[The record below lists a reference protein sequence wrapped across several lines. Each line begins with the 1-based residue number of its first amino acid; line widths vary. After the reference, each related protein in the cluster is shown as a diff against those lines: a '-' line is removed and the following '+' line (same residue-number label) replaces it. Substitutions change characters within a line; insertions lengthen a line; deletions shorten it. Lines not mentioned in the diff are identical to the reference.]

1 MSLLDKLLIANQ
13 GDDLVAA
20 AQRLATAFERIA
32 AVAETFLPQV
42 VPLPDKPLGPE
53 NVGQYAQEPNDE
65 DLEDMRAKF
74 RESGMSDA
82 QIDDKLMSSLLGGD
96 GDADDET

>member
-1 MSLLDKLLIANQ
+1 MSLLDKLFTAQQ

-20 AQRLATAFERIA
+20 VQRIATAFERIA
-32 AVAETFLPQV
+32 DVAETFLPKE
-42 VPLPDKPLGPE
+42 PAIPDKPLGPE
-53 NVGQYAQEPNDE
+53 NVTEYGKDPNEE

-82 QIDDKLMSSLLGGD
+82 QIDNKLISTMFGGGD
-96 GDADDET
+96 GDADD

>member
-1 MSLLDKLLIANQ
+1 MSLLDKILTANQ

-20 AQRLATAFERIA
+20 VQRLATAFERIA
-32 AVAETFLPQV
+32 DVAETFLPQE
-42 VPLPDKPLGPE
+42 PSIPDKPLGPE
-53 NVGQYAQEPNDE
+53 NVGQYAQEPNEE

-82 QIDDKLMSSLLGGD
+82 QIDDKLISSLFDGG
-96 GDADDET
+96 GDADD

>member
-1 MSLLDKLLIANQ
+1 MSLIDRLLTANQ

-20 AQRLATAFERIA
+20 VQRIATAFERIA
-32 AVAETFLPQV
+32 AVAETFLPQEV
-42 VPLPDKPLGPE
+42 SIPDKPLGPE
-53 NVGQYAQEPNDE
+53 NVIPYAQEPNEE

-82 QIDDKLMSSLLGGD
+82 QIDNKLISTMFGGGD
-96 GDADDET
+96 DDE